1 VEKCNLLQQN
11 YIQPNWPAP
20 NNVRAFTSCRS
31 KGFSHPPY
39 DSFNLAQHVG
49 DDKYLVNKN
58 RQLLPNYQNFIW
70 LNQTHSNICI
80 DLDMI
85 DNVIDATL
93 QADACF
99 STRESQVCAV
109 MTADCLPIL
118 LCDNKGTC
126 VAAVHAGW
134 RGLANGVIESTV
146 SKMPIYAKNLIA
158 WMGPAISQRHFEV
171 GKEVKETFTDYP
183 QAFSQKTED
192 KYFTNLYYIA
202 KQKMFDLGISHVF
215 GGEYCTYQRADLF
228 FSHRR
233 VTHQAA
239 NGSNSIP
246 TTGRMVSAIYLD

>member
-1 VEKCNLLQQN
+1 LLPQN

-31 KGFSHPPY
+31 KGFSQSPY

-70 LNQTHSNICI
+70 LNQTHSNICA

-85 DNVIDATL
+85 GNVIDATL
-93 QADACF
+93 EADACF
-99 STRESQVCAV
+99 STKKSQVCAV
-109 MTADCLPIL
+109 MTADCLPVL
-118 LCDNKGTC
+118 LCDHQGTC

-134 RGLANGVIESTV
+134 RGLADGVIENTV
-146 SKMPIYAKNLIA
+146 SKMPVQAKNLIA

-171 GKEVKETFTDYP
+171 GKEVKERFTDYP
-183 QAFSQKTED
+183 QAFSHNNQNTED
-192 KYFTNLYYIA
+192 KYFVNLYYIA
-202 KQKMFDLGISHVF
+202 KQKMFNLGIPQVF
-215 GGEYCTYQRADLF
+215 GGESCTYQQADLF

-233 VTHQAA
+233 ATHQVA
-239 NGSNSIP
+239 NGANQIP